1 MRDAYDL
8 DLSSIRNKVDLEC
21 TCTGVAVAAIAKGKR
36 EWVGGA
42 FKGSRVQVE
51 EAVAAS
57 SSTKFTIIDLC
68 PSCWWS

>member
-8 DLSSIRNKVDLEC
+8 DLSSIRHKVDLEC

-42 FKGSRVQVE
+42 FSLGTRQQS
-51 EAVAAS
+51 AS
-57 SSTKFTIIDLC
+57 GGGRYCQHQQALY
-68 PSCWWS
+68 